1 MVSRIF
7 NKIKRILYSTY
18 MCIRYPFLYPR
29 NRFTDRHKVNVLGN
43 LIYNLHHDSTL
54 DIGITG
60 KLIKEKPKFCN
71 KYISFLDNSIKLD
84 TNLKILFIKNKI
96 DDKVHSLVNL
106 MWKEDKFEIVDM
118 DLVFALTGRP
128 IIRIHF
134 KTKDENDTSNYGFSY
149 ERVELITN
157 KFKYRLY
164 KIIMWIDSQILDR
177 IFILPTYTEWDAMPV
192 GWNKAFGKQYLKD
205 LKKQLKKDK
214 MLYKF
219 RIMDLKEKYGTARL
233 YINYGSPELYN
244 IINKYESLSWNTC
257 IQCGKPATYTSKG
270 WIAPYCEEC
279 VNNSK
284 DPSRYIKRENKEET
298 EHNNV

>member
-1 MVSRIF
+1 MVSKIL

-60 KLIKEKPKFCN
+60 KLVKEKPKFCN

-106 MWKEDKFEIVDM
+106 MWKEDRFEIVDM
-118 DLVFALTGRP
+118 DLVFSLTGRP
-128 IIRIHF
+128 IVRIHF

-164 KIIMWIDSQILDR
+164 KIITWIDSQILDR
-177 IFILPTYTEWDAMPV
+177 IFILPTYTEWDAIEP
-192 GWNKAFGKQYLKD
+192 GWNKAFGKQYLED

-214 MLYKF
+214 MLYKW
-219 RIMDLKEKYGTARL
+219 RITQIKEKFGRCIL
-233 YINYGSPELYN
+233 YCNYGSSELYS
-244 IINKYESLSWNTC
+244 IIDKYESLSWHTC

-284 DPSRYIKRENKEET
+284 DPRRYIKRESKEET
-298 EHNNV
+298 E

>member
-60 KLIKEKPKFCN
+60 KLVKEKPKFCN

-106 MWKEDKFEIVDM
+106 MWKEDRFEIVDM

-128 IIRIHF
+128 IVRIHF

-257 IQCGKPATYTSKG
+257 IQCGKSATYTSKG

>member
-1 MVSRIF
+1 
-7 NKIKRILYSTY
+7 

-60 KLIKEKPKFCN
+60 KLVKETPKFCN

-106 MWKEDKFEIVDM
+106 MWKEDRFEIVDM

-128 IIRIHF
+128 IVRIHF

-177 IFILPTYTEWDAMPV
+177 IFILPTYTEWDAIEP
-192 GWNKAFGKQYLKD
+192 GWNKAFGKQYLED

-214 MLYKF
+214 MLYKW
-219 RIMDLKEKYGTARL
+219 RITQLKEKFGRCVL
-233 YINYGSPELYN
+233 YCNYGSSELYS
-244 IINKYESLSWNTC
+244 IINKYESLSWHIC
-257 IQCGKPATYTSKG
+257 IQCGKPATHTSKG

-284 DPSRYIKRENKEET
+284 DPKRYVKRENEEET
-298 EHNNV
+298 

>member
-1 MVSRIF
+1 MVSKIF

-29 NRFTDRHKVNVLGN
+29 NRFTGRHKVNVLGN

-60 KLIKEKPKFCN
+60 KLIKEKPKSCN
-71 KYISFLDNSIKLD
+71 KYISFLDNIIKLD

-96 DDKVHSLVNL
+96 DAKVHSLVNL

-128 IIRIHF
+128 IVRIHF
-134 KTKDENDTSNYGFSY
+134 KTKDENDTYNYGFSY

-164 KIIMWIDSQILDR
+164 KIIMCIDSQILDR

-244 IINKYESLSWNTC
+244 IIDKYESLSWNTC

-284 DPSRYIKRENKEET
+284 NPSRYIKRESKEET

>member
-1 MVSRIF
+1 MVSKFF

-60 KLIKEKPKFCN
+60 KLVKEKPKFCN

-106 MWKEDKFEIVDM
+106 MWKEDRFEIVDM

-128 IIRIHF
+128 IVRIHF
-134 KTKDENDTSNYGFSY
+134 KTKDENDTFNYGFSY

-157 KFKYRLY
+157 KFKYLLY

-284 DPSRYIKRENKEET
+284 NPSRYIKRESKEET

>member
-1 MVSRIF
+1 M
-7 NKIKRILYSTY
+7 YSTY

-60 KLIKEKPKFCN
+60 KLVKEKPKFCN

-106 MWKEDKFEIVDM
+106 MWKEDRFEIVDM
-118 DLVFALTGRP
+118 DLVFVLTGRP
-128 IIRIHF
+128 IVRIHF

-149 ERVELITN
+149 ERIELITN

-177 IFILPTYTEWDAMPV
+177 IFILPTYTEWDAIEP

-214 MLYKF
+214 MLYKW
-219 RIMDLKEKYGTARL
+219 RITQLKEKFGRCVL
-233 YINYGSPELYN
+233 YCNYGSPELYN
-244 IINKYESLSWNTC
+244 IINKYENLSWNTC
-257 IQCGKPATYTSKG
+257 IRCGKPATYTSKG

-284 DPSRYIKRENKEET
+284 DPSRYIKRGSKEET
-298 EHNNV
+298 ECNNV

>member
-1 MVSRIF
+1 MVSKFF

-60 KLIKEKPKFCN
+60 KLVKEKPKFCN

-106 MWKEDKFEIVDM
+106 MWKEDRFEIVDM

-128 IIRIHF
+128 IVRIHF
-134 KTKDENDTSNYGFSY
+134 KTKDENDTYNYGFSY

-270 WIAPYCEEC
+270 WVAPYCEEC

-284 DPSRYIKRENKEET
+284 DPSRYIKRENKEKT

>member
-1 MVSRIF
+1 MVSKIF
-7 NKIKRILYSTY
+7 KKIKRILYSTY

-60 KLIKEKPKFCN
+60 KLVKEKPKSCN

-96 DDKVHSLVNL
+96 DAKVHSLVNL
-106 MWKEDKFEIVDM
+106 MCKEDIFEIVDM

-128 IIRIHF
+128 IVRIHF

-164 KIIMWIDSQILDR
+164 KIIMWIDSQILDK
-177 IFILPTYTEWDAMPV
+177 IFILPTYTEWDAVEP
-192 GWNKAFGKQYLKD
+192 GWNKAFGKQYLED

-214 MLYKF
+214 MLYKW
-219 RIMDLKEKYGTARL
+219 RITQLKEKFGQCVL
-233 YINYGSPELYN
+233 YCNYGSSELYS
-244 IINKYESLSWNTC
+244 IINKYESLSWHTC

-270 WIAPYCEEC
+270 WIAPYCEDC
-279 VNNSK
+279 VNKSP
-284 DPSRYIKRENKEET
+284 DPSKYIKRESKEET
-298 EHNNV
+298 EYNNV